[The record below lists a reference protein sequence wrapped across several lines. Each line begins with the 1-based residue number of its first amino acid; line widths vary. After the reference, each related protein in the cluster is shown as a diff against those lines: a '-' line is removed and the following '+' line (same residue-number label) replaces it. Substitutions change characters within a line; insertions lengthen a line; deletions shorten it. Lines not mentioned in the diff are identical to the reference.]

1 METINKIINW
11 STILTNSQVS
21 EICHELTSFSFD
33 TENNLIDIVGHDI
46 TKQIITIINIERD
59 IKHNDFKNF
68 LKAPGNI
75 QIQLTCIEDWKSNN
89 KLKLIKLL
97 IGLDYLDKH
106 VLMRLIGNQSKKTYS
121 SGQIINY
128 TNLTIKKIFDK
139 NFNNFID
146 NFYLRFEAIRL
157 ELTKL
162 GFDKDIISNTFRE
175 MVDLMQ
181 GHVICS
187 EMFQNNELDGY
198 KKQIADIIVTRD
210 KEEQLFMLYY
220 KIYFNRLVS
229 LPGNSP
235 LKYILNNSW
244 NETKIKYLWLTNLI
258 TFINNGSE
266 NCKKYLIEHYGIK
279 KFEGSGYGSKCFLI
293 REVIKKFN
301 LSYKNS
307 NEIIDFIFS
316 IGTYFKH
323 GTYFK
328 WYYKQMKR
336 IEIFEQYS
344 SNTFDENL
352 ILLVSNV
359 TTNIDIPE
367 IIQLIELVKEYY
379 TYLKAL

>member
-75 QIQLTCIEDWKSNN
+75 QIQLTCIEDWKSNS

-106 VLMRLIGNQSKKTYS
+106 VLMKLIGNQSKKTYA
-121 SGQIINY
+121 SGQIINI
-128 TNLTIKKIFDK
+128 TNLAIKKIFDE
-139 NFNNFID
+139 NFNNFIN

-157 ELTKL
+157 ELAKL

-198 KKQIADIIVTRD
+198 KKQIADIILTRD

-229 LPGNSP
+229 LPANSP
-235 LKYILNNSW
+235 LKYILNNTW
-244 NETKIKYLWLTNLI
+244 EETKIKYLWLTHLI

-266 NCKKYLIEHYGIK
+266 NCKKYLIENYGIK
-279 KFEGSGYGSKCFLI
+279 DFKGSGYGSKCFLI
-293 REVIKKFN
+293 SEVIKKFN
-301 LSYKNS
+301 LTNKHS

-352 ILLVSNV
+352 IILVSNI
-359 TTNIDIPE
+359 TSNTNIPE